1 MRLKKSKRRPN
12 KRQSSGRL
20 IDTADIF
27 VQRMKKKI
35 IPSTPFGPVAIV
47 WSFFCDFP
55 KIVRVLLSTPEVSA
69 KVRVSKLYPDSE
81 ASSCAEIDAVA
92 TAIGAFLE
100 GENVR
105 FSLDVAD
112 LSLCSPFQQSV
123 LRAEHHIPRG
133 SVSTYQLIASHL
145 GKRNGARAVGN
156 ALANNPFPIIVPCHR
171 AIRSDGSLGGFQ
183 GGLDMKRALL
193 RTEGI
198 TFDSS
203 GRVLTRRF
211 HYERKG
217 GERGGSQQ
225 ST

>member
-1 MRLKKSKRRPN
+1 
-12 KRQSSGRL
+12 
-20 IDTADIF
+20 
-27 VQRMKKKI
+27 MKKTI
-35 IPSTPFGPVAIV
+35 IQPTPFGSVVIV
-47 WSFFCDFP
+47 WSFFGDFP

-69 KVRVSKLYPDSE
+69 KVRVSRLYPDSE
-81 ASSCAEIDAVA
+81 ASSCTEINAIA
-92 TAIGAFLE
+92 TAIGTFLE

-105 FSLDVAD
+105 FSLDVVN

-123 LRAEHHIPRG
+123 LGAEHRIPRG

-171 AIRSDGSLGGFQ
+171 AIRSDRSLGGFQ

-198 TFDSS
+198 FFDSS
-203 GRVLTRRF
+203 GRVLTRQF
-211 HYERKG
+211 HYERKEEG
-217 GERGGSQQ
+217 P
-225 ST
+225 